1 MKDAS
6 KEIRDWLYTTLNG
19 YLSYSGSNVPVYT
32 VPDKNTSMPY
42 VIIGEISS
50 PGEDGTKDKFI
61 NEYDITIEIWT
72 DFAGSIGSYIPA
84 DSIASSILQRVRTWA
99 ATSGYDRDEGP
110 VAINAAFNV
119 IRVNMRGMVTDRFLN
134 EERIV
139 VYKSV
144 NINLL
149 VEEV

>member
-19 YLSYSGSNVPVYT
+19 YISYSGSNVPVYT
-32 VPDKNTSMPY
+32 IPDRDASMPY

-50 PGEDGTKDKFI
+50 PGEDSCKDRYI
-61 NEYDITIEIWT
+61 ADYDISVEIWT
-72 DFAGSIGSYIPA
+72 DFAGSIGSYVPA
-84 DSIASSILQRVRTWA
+84 DSIASSILQRVRTRA

-110 VAINAAFNV
+110 VAIDSDFNV
-119 IRVNMRGMVTDRFLN
+119 VRVEMRGMVTDRFLN
-134 EERIV
+134 EEKIV

>member
-19 YLSYSGSNVPVYT
+19 YISYSGSNVPVYT
-32 VPDKNTSMPY
+32 VPDRDASMPY

-50 PGEDGTKDKFI
+50 PGEDGCKDTYI
-61 NEYDITIEIWT
+61 VEYDITVEIWT
-72 DFAGSIGSYIPA
+72 DFAGNIASYVPA
-84 DSIASSILQRVRTWA
+84 DSIANSILQRVRTEA
-99 ATSGYDRDEGP
+99 ATSGYSRDEGP
-110 VAINAAFNV
+110 VAIDSDFNV

-139 VYKSV
+139 IYKSV